1 MLKSLANSLRLSG
14 PSVVTDKVPTR
25 CLACDCK
32 DLYQQADFKR
42 SIGVGLMIFV
52 TIVCTVLFAMD
63 YNWFLV
69 WSPMLALLF
78 LDLFFRKITPL
89 AALCYEC
96 GTIHRGVDSKDL
108 LSLPAFDLETFD
120 RIQYKKTE
128 TQNQSF

>member
-1 MLKSLANSLRLSG
+1 MLKSLRLSG
-14 PSVVTDKVPTR
+14 PSVVAKTVPSA
-25 CLACDCK
+25 CLACGCK

-42 SIGVGLMIFV
+42 SVGVGLMIFV

-78 LDLFFRKITPL
+78 VDLFLRKITPL
-89 AALCYEC
+89 AAICYDC
-96 GTIHRGVDSKDL
+96 GTVHRGVQSADL
-108 LSLPAFDLETFD
+108 AQLPSFDLETFD

-128 TQNQSF
+128 QTES